1 MFITAQY
8 APEIKSDQMCLFL
21 RICGWDSSA
30 TCPLSAEEI
39 NPRYG
44 ISVWG
49 SRFTHVLQRFVSTN
63 FLFNMA
69 FLDNHAAKFLA
80 A

>member
-8 APEIKSDQMCLFL
+8 TPEIKSDQLCLFL

-39 NPRYG
+39 NPQR
-44 ISVWG
+44 
-49 SRFTHVLQRFVSTN
+49 RNFHVGFKIHARSTTI
-63 FLFNMA
+63 
-69 FLDNHAAKFLA
+69 HKH
-80 A
+80 